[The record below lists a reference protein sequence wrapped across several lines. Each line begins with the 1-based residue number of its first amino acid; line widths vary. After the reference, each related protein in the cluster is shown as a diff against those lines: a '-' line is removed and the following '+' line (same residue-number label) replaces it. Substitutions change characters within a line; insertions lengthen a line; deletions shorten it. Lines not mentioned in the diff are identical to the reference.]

1 MEVITNLNS
10 LEDVAKSYKDNGVS
24 ASRQKSLKDKFEQ
37 VPSKFTVHG
46 LTFVTL
52 NINGKEI
59 KNVPAFAI
67 NEDGSKYVLVGT
79 FRQTYTDKTEPT
91 IITKKTKNENKLMVV
106 NNKNVHE
113 VAQGMSEA
121 ELIVYCIGKSFHT
134 ETVDDPFRVYVP
146 EYINNQPVFYDAF
159 TDLATKEKSVDNYTK
174 TMKRIVPKSYV
185 KIVET
190 IPA

>member
-1 MEVITNLNS
+1 MEVIKTIS
-10 LEDVAKSYKDNGVS
+10 TIDEVAKSYADNGVS

-46 LTFVTL
+46 LMFVTL

-59 KNVPAFAI
+59 KGVPAFAI
-67 NEDGSKYVLVGT
+67 DESGDRYVLVGT

-91 IITKKTKNENKLMVV
+91 IITKKSKNENKLMVV

-121 ELIVYCIGKSFHT
+121 ELVVYCIGKSFHT
-134 ETVDDPFRVYVP
+134 VNVNEPYKVYVP
-146 EYINNQPVFYDAF
+146 EYIDNQPVFYDAF
-159 TDLATKEKSVDNYTK
+159 TDLATKEKSVDNYSK

-185 KIVET
+185 KIVEGVK
-190 IPA
+190 A